1 MKPSNSKAIKMKRI
15 KYIAPL
21 LLLALP
27 TISCHREDLNPQS
40 QTSVA
45 NNSAFTTPAR
55 ISNQVI
61 GLYGALKAGGLFGG
75 RFQIAGEVKADNF
88 IDELNN
94 LVTDADVWAGNAT
107 NSATAIVNQ
116 WNAAYLA
123 INNCNVFIDG
133 MNSTGTKV
141 VGSTLGNQYICEA
154 KLVRAVCYYGL
165 LQFWANAYA
174 KDGGASLG
182 VPLRTTGITAP
193 GSSNLAR
200 SKVADCYAQIVKDL
214 TDAEAGLP
222 TSYSANTGGTAAFWN
237 TTRAHVNT
245 ASALLT
251 RVYLTMGNWAG
262 VITEANKIVTPTAPF
277 TAPSGVA
284 FALQSDITKVFAPPY
299 TTTENIFFLPMS
311 SASGDNPGTQNQLDY
326 YFSPSKGAVSGGA
339 GNGEFSLNPNG
350 VIADPNW
357 KSTDRRWAFI
367 STSTSG
373 GKKWCNKFPTGS
385 PYTDYTPIIRYSE
398 VLLNLAEARARS
410 SNSVDPQAVALLNA
424 VRNRSDASTTYTVAS
439 FANVNALIS
448 AILEERNIEFLGE
461 GLRNNDLVRLQLA
474 IPAKGSAP
482 QKNPGDQGYIW
493 PISQTELNLN
503 TLCVDN

>member
-1 MKPSNSKAIKMKRI
+1 MKKL
-15 KYIAPL
+15 KYISPV
-21 LLLALP
+21 LALALL
-27 TISCHREDLNPQS
+27 TTSCHREDLNPTS
-40 QTSVA
+40 QTNVA
-45 NNSAFTTPAR
+45 NNNAFASPAR
-55 ISNQVI
+55 IYNQVI

-75 RFQIAGEVKADNF
+75 RFQIAGDVKADNF

-94 LVTDADVWAGNAT
+94 LVTDQDVWTGNPT
-107 NSATAIVNQ
+107 NSATAVVNQ
-116 WNAAYLA
+116 WGAAYLA

-133 MNSTGTKV
+133 MNATGTKL
-141 VGSTLGNQYICEA
+141 VGSALGNQYICEA
-154 KLVRAVCYYGL
+154 KLIRAVCYYGL

-182 VPLRTTGITAP
+182 VPLRLTGITAP
-193 GSSNLAR
+193 GSSNLVR
-200 SKVADCYAQIVKDL
+200 SKVSDVYAQIVKDL
-214 TDAEAGLP
+214 SDAEAGLP
-222 TSYSANTGGTAAFWN
+222 SSYAATSTNNAAYWN

-277 TAPSGVA
+277 TAPSGVP
-284 FALQSDITKVFAPPY
+284 FALQSDITKVFIAPY
-299 TTTENIFFLPMS
+299 TTNENIFFLPMS
-311 SASGDNPGTQNQLDY
+311 STSGDNPGTQNQIGY
-326 YFSPSKGAVSGGA
+326 YFSPSKGAVSGGT
-339 GNGEFSLNPNG
+339 GNGEFSLNANG

-367 STSTSG
+367 ATSTSG
-373 GKKWCNKFPTGS
+373 GKKWCNKFPAPS
-385 PYTDYTPIIRYSE
+385 PYTDFTPVIRYSE

-410 SNSVDPQAVALLNA
+410 TNSVDPQAVALLSA
-424 VRNRSDASTTYTVAS
+424 VRSRSDASTTYTVAS
-439 FANVNALIS
+439 FANVSALIS
-448 AILEERNIEFLGE
+448 AILQERNIEFLGE
-461 GLRNNDLVRLQLA
+461 GMRNNDLVRLQMS

-493 PISQTELNLN
+493 PISANELTLN